1 VAYNRKKC
9 FNIFISWYIVFKR
22 KRPFWYHGVET
33 FTHLELTAFLRSK
46 DIEHVA
52 LLIRFYP
59 YNRSKSNRVYPLLQ
73 FNYLAKGAPLS
84 VLMVMDGQGGG
95 IGRGIIR
102 RLRDTV
108 GEDVE
113 ILALGTNSVATS
125 QMMKAG
131 ANRGATGENAIVRTA
146 PEADIIIGP
155 LGIIIAN
162 AMMGEVTSEMSNAIG
177 SSKALKVLIPLTQE
191 RVKIVGLSSEPLPH
205 LIDHVIAIITGGEQ
219 DV

>member
-1 VAYNRKKC
+1 MN
-9 FNIFISWYIVFKR
+9 
-22 KRPFWYHGVET
+22 
-33 FTHLELTAFLRSK
+33 
-46 DIEHVA
+46 
-52 LLIRFYP
+52 
-59 YNRSKSNRVYPLLQ
+59 
-73 FNYLAKGAPLS
+73 

-95 IGRGIIR
+95 IGRAIIR
-102 RLRDTV
+102 RLRDEV

-155 LGIIIAN
+155 LGIIISN
-162 AMMGEVTSEMSNAIG
+162 AMMGEVTPEMSKAIG

-191 RVKIVGLSSEPLPH
+191 RVEIMGLSGEPLPH
-205 LIDHVIAIITGGEQ
+205 LIDQVIEVIKGGEQ